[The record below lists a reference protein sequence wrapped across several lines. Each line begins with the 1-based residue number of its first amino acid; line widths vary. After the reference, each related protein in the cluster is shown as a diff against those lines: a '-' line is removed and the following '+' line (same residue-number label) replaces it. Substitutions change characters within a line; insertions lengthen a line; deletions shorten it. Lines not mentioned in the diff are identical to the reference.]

1 MPPMMPAP
9 ASSGDPAGSEAY
21 PARTGGP
28 AAVAHAVRAA
38 PAALAAR
45 GPEDCVDPSR
55 PVPPALPSDAWALI
69 VGREAPS
76 FRCAT
81 GPAGMGHR

>member
-1 MPPMMPAP
+1 MKLA
-9 ASSGDPAGSEAY
+9 
-21 PARTGGP
+21 
-28 AAVAHAVRAA
+28 RAA
-38 PAALAAR
+38 RALAALAAR
-45 GPEDCVDPSR
+45 RLAALAFRGIEDGDDPSR